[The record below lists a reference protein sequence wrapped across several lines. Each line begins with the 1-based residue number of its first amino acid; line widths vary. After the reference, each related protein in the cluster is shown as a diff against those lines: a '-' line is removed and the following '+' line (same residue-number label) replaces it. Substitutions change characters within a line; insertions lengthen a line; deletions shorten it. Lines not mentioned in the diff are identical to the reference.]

1 MKKKFQSIFYF
12 NKIMTSPFLSLK
24 WFFIWL
30 YLLTI
35 VCFPVFALVNK
46 TNLSLFCEIAF
57 QPMAISAYRI
67 TFFTAFLACLINT
80 FFGFLV
86 AWVLVRYQFPG
97 KRVLDAVIDLPFSL
111 PTSLAGLTLATVY
124 GEHGW
129 IGFFL
134 KQGGINIIFTRL
146 GIIIAMIF
154 VSFPFIV
161 RTLQPV
167 LQEIEKETEEAA
179 WSLGASSWKTFQTL
193 LFPALSP
200 ALVTGMTLAFSRSIG
215 EYGAV
220 LIVSAN
226 IPFKDLLTSIL
237 IYQKLEQ
244 YDIWSA
250 TILGTVML
258 LFSICLL
265 LTINVFQAWYKKS
278 R

>member
-1 MKKKFQSIFYF
+1 
-12 NKIMTSPFLSLK
+12 MTSPFFSFK
-24 WFFIWL
+24 WFFIFL
-30 YLLTI
+30 YLLSI
-35 VCFPVFALVNK
+35 VFFPVFALLNK
-46 TNLSLFCEIAF
+46 TNFSLFWDIAF

-67 TFFTAFLACLINT
+67 TFFTAFLACVINT

-97 KRVLDAVIDLPFSL
+97 KRFLDAAIDLPFSL

-124 GEHGW
+124 GQHGW

-134 KQGGINIIFTRL
+134 EKLGIHVIFTRL

-179 WSLGASSWKTFQTL
+179 WSLGASSWKTFQTII
-193 LFPALSP
+193 FPSLSP
-200 ALVTGMTLAFSRSIG
+200 ALVTGMTLAFSRAIG
-215 EYGAV
+215 EYGSV

-226 IPFKDLLTSIL
+226 IPFKDLLASIL

-244 YDIWSA
+244 YEILSA

-258 LFSICLL
+258 FFSISLL
-265 LTINVFQAWYKKS
+265 VTLNFFQAWYKKS
-278 R
+278 HQF